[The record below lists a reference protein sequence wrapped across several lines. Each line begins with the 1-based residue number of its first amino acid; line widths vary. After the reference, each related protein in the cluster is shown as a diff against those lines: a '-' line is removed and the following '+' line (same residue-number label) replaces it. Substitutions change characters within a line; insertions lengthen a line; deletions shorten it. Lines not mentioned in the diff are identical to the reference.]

1 MCHAFCG
8 NDHIIQHNILV
19 AVKPDLIALFWLIF
33 IPLLSMLFCTVFGI
47 TVNIRFHRFDW
58 QKEEQVVKQSA
69 SAALGGFAGFFM
81 SLIFIAALLA
91 IPAPYHDLAKLAI
104 SVLLIALTLTL
115 YRNNNRTRLENL

>member
-1 MCHAFCG
+1 
-8 NDHIIQHNILV
+8 
-19 AVKPDLIALFWLIF
+19 
-33 IPLLSMLFCTVFGI
+33 MLFCTVFSI
-47 TVNIRFHRFDW
+47 TVNIRFHSFDW

-69 SAALGGFAGFFM
+69 SAALGGFAGFFT

-91 IPAPYHDLAKLAI
+91 IPAPYHDLVKLAI